1 MYALVRMAGRA
12 YVHVCASP
20 MCMSFAHALLWR
32 RTTCGTVGR
41 ALWTLVVDCCLCGV
55 CACVLPLPAAPTRV
69 LYPAL
74 PSTLLPSGV
83 LVSEDQA

>member
-1 MYALVRMAGRA
+1 M
-12 YVHVCASP
+12 
-20 MCMSFAHALLWR
+20 
-32 RTTCGTVGR
+32 
-41 ALWTLVVDCCLCGV
+41 WTLVVDCCLCGV
-55 CACVLPLPAAPTRV
+55 CACAALPPPRTRV

>member
-1 MYALVRMAGRA
+1 M
-12 YVHVCASP
+12 
-20 MCMSFAHALLWR
+20 
-32 RTTCGTVGR
+32 
-41 ALWTLVVDCCLCGV
+41 WTLVVDCCLCGV
-55 CACVLPLPAAPTRV
+55 VCVCCLAPPRTRV